1 MCYYFYNILGI
12 KYEIYQKEIKEPTKN
27 TDPEELYKFNAM
39 KKLEKELLE
48 KQLDLRKA
56 RAEYWRNNVY

>member
-39 KKLEKELLE
+39 KRLEKELLE